1 MNCKNCGASI
11 RSGAT
16 RCVKC
21 GSPVE
26 WPQQPQAAAPPPPQV
41 VYVPQQQAHPGQP
54 AFPQQPIAMGPPKS
68 KLAAALLAFFL
79 GALGIHNFYLG
90 YTGRGLAQLLITVL
104 TAGYGV
110 IVTGIWAFIEFIL
123 ILTGSIKD
131 KFGRPLT

>member
-1 MNCKNCGASI
+1 MNCKNCGASV
-11 RSGAT
+11 RPGTT

-21 GSPVE
+21 GSLVE
-26 WPQQPQAAAPPPPQV
+26 WPQQPQTAPPPPQV
-41 VYVPQQQAHPGQP
+41 VYVPQQQAYPTQAP
-54 AFPQQPIAMGPPKS
+54 VQQPIAMGPPKS
-68 KLAAALLAFFL
+68 KVAAALLAFFL
-79 GALGIHNFYLG
+79 GCLGIHNFYLG

-104 TAGYGV
+104 TLGYGV